1 MSYRV
6 EAGPAV
12 LSWPAVSPL
21 IDALLFQAGYNT
33 AVVTAG
39 AALLGAGA
47 GAVGVF
53 VLLRG
58 RALVSDAISH
68 ATLPGVVLAFIVG
81 VLVTGEGRHLPVL
94 MLGAGLSALAGVLA
108 VAWIAARTRLPE
120 DAAIGTVLS
129 TFFALGVV
137 LLTVVQSMPAGG
149 QAGLEGFLL
158 GATAGMLRSEALFIA
173 GAAASVFAAVLAL
186 QKELGLVA
194 FDPDYAAAR
203 GYDVHRLDL
212 VTLGLLLAIVVI
224 GLSTVGLILI
234 IALAIIPPVAARL
247 WTERLVPMVLIA
259 ALIGGAGSHL
269 GAAISSTA
277 PRLPT
282 GAIIVLTLFALFC
295 VSLAL
300 SPVRGLVAWSLRHW
314 RFRRI
319 VHERQGLLA
328 LARGEPVFDPF
339 TRRLLRLRRYIRRS
353 GEPTPAGLAAAS
365 AMARDQALWN
375 RYREAWPD
383 EAAALADWSLKP
395 IEDVLPADLVAVLE
409 GGPGPEPVEGR
420 E

>member
-1 MSYRV
+1 M
-6 EAGPAV
+6 A
-12 LSWPAVSPL
+12 PL
-21 IDALLFQAGYNT
+21 LDALLLQAGYNT
-33 AVVTAG
+33 ALVTVG

-47 GAVGVF
+47 GAIGVF

-68 ATLPGVVLAFIVG
+68 ATLPGLVLAFILG
-81 VLVTGEGRHLPVL
+81 ALITGEGRNLPVL
-94 MLGAGLSALAGVLA
+94 MLGAALSALCGVLA
-108 VAWIAARTRLPE
+108 VAWISRRTRLPE

-129 TFFALGVV
+129 TFFAAGVV
-137 LLTVVQSMPAGG
+137 LLTVVQAMPAGG
-149 QAGLEGFLL
+149 QAGLDGFLL
-158 GATAGMLRSEALFIA
+158 GATAGMLRSEALVIA
-173 GAAASVFAAVLAL
+173 GAAVLVLAGVMAL
-186 QKELGLVA
+186 QKELGLIA

-203 GYDVHRLDL
+203 GYAVGRLDL
-212 VTLGLLLAIVVI
+212 VTLGLLLAVVVI
-224 GLSTVGLILI
+224 GLKTVGLVLI

-259 ALIGGAGSHL
+259 ALIGAGGSYL

-295 VSLAL
+295 VSIAV
-300 SPVRGLVAWSLRHW
+300 SPVRGVVAWALRHH

-328 LARGEPVFDPF
+328 LSRSEPVFDPY
-339 TRRLLRLRRYIRRS
+339 TWRLLRARRYIRRS
-353 GEPTPAGLAAAS
+353 GEPTPEGLAAAS
-365 AMARDQALWN
+365 ALARDQALWN

-383 EAAALADWSLKP
+383 EAVALADWSLKP
-395 IEDVLPADLVAVLE
+395 IEEVLPGDLVAELE
-409 GGPGPEPVEGR
+409 RGLGPIPVEER
-420 E
+420 R

>member
-1 MSYRV
+1 M
-6 EAGPAV
+6 
-12 LSWPAVSPL
+12 SPL
-21 IDALLFQAGYNT
+21 LEALLFQAGYNT
-33 AVVTAG
+33 AVVTLG

-47 GAVGVF
+47 GAIGVF

-68 ATLPGVVLAFIVG
+68 ATLPGVVLAFILG
-81 VLVTGEGRHLPVL
+81 VLVTGEGRYLPIL
-94 MLGAGLSALAGVLA
+94 MLGAAASALAGVLA
-108 VAWIAARTRLPE
+108 VAWIAANTRLPE

-137 LLTVVQSMPAGG
+137 LLTVVQAMPAGG
-149 QAGLEGFLL
+149 RAGLEGFLL
-158 GATAGMLRSEALFIA
+158 GATAGMLRSEALVIA
-173 GAAASVFAAVLAL
+173 GAAAIVLAAVMAL
-186 QKELGLVA
+186 QKELGLIA

-203 GYDVHRLDL
+203 GYDVRRLDL

-224 GLSTVGLILI
+224 GLKTVGLVLI

-259 ALIGGAGSHL
+259 AAIGATGGYL

-282 GAIIVLTLFALFC
+282 GSIIVLTLFALFC
-295 VSLAL
+295 LSLAV
-300 SPVRGLVAWSLRHW
+300 SPVRGVVAWALRHR

-328 LARGEPVFDPF
+328 LSRGEPVFDPYA
-339 TRRLLRLRRYIRRS
+339 RRLLRARRYIRRT

-375 RYREAWPD
+375 RYREAWPE
-383 EAAALADWSLKP
+383 EALALADWSLKP
-395 IEDVLPADLVAVLE
+395 IEQVLPADLVTELE
-409 GGPGPEPVEGR
+409 GGLGPAPVGDR
-420 E
+420 P